1 MQTQVTTELPRSVT
15 SIDDLVDPN
24 MVKQGEPGYSNP
36 PIFVG
41 DILLTVDGYNVEV
54 YARTHTHLRTSSS
67 CPNLTTAEMSR
78 MATACA
84 YACVYLCVCVCK

>member
-1 MQTQVTTELPRSVT
+1 MFALALSMKSQVTTELPRSVT

-36 PIFVG
+36 AIFVG

-54 YARTHTHLRTSSS
+54 YAHTHT
-67 CPNLTTAEMSR
+67 P
-78 MATACA
+78 A
-84 YACVYLCVCVCK
+84 YEL

>member
-1 MQTQVTTELPRSVT
+1 VTTELPRSVT